1 MVFPAWAGHDYASS
15 RGSARVSAVNVS
27 THGDATR
34 REPSETGAD
43 DAAGDGLTRIEA
55 EEHRRFLHLADARTR
70 YAIQEARFEALRRG
84 WR

>member
-1 MVFPAWAGHDYASS
+1 
-15 RGSARVSAVNVS
+15 VNVS

-55 EEHRRFLHLADARTR
+55 EEHRRFLHLADAHEVRDTR
-70 YAIQEARFEALRRG
+70 GPVRSAATWLALG
-84 WR
+84 LDHY